1 MDLFRRI
8 GRWLRPMT
16 IPLLGLS
23 ALAYIAIHAVQGD
36 RGLLAWWHLSEQI
49 DRTRAELTRTSTDV
63 TLLRRRVNLLR
74 PENLD
79 RDMLDERVRAVLLLA
94 DPQDILI
101 EDDR

>member
-8 GRWLRPMT
+8 GRRLRPMA

-36 RGLLAWWHLSEQI
+36 RGLLAWWQLSEQI
-49 DRTRAELTRTSTDV
+49 DRTRAELTRTAPDV
-63 TLLRRRVNLLR
+63 TLLRRRVDLLR